1 MAAMA
6 RPIRSEEREATMFVD
21 GETSHKP
28 GNEIPRIRI
37 FCVDD
42 HPLLRNGIRVM
53 VNNEPDMVLIAEAC
67 NGRDAIELFRREH
80 PDVTLMDLRLPG
92 MSGVDATIAI
102 RAEFPGARIIMLTT
116 FEGDAEI
123 QRALRA
129 GVFAFML
136 KTMPPDEMVQTIRR
150 VYAGKRC
157 VLPEIAAL
165 LAEHYS
171 EDSLTTREIEVL
183 RQIANGNRNRDI
195 AQTLFISEQTVK
207 AHVSHILEKLG
218 ASDRAEAVVIGTRR
232 GIIQL

>member
-1 MAAMA
+1 MH
-6 RPIRSEEREATMFVD
+6 IR
-21 GETSHKP
+21 GETIFPS
-28 GNEIPRIRI
+28 NSERARIRI

-42 HPLLRNGIRVM
+42 HPLLRKGIGLV
-53 VNNEPDMVLIAEAC
+53 VNNESDMVLVAEAC
-67 NGRDAIELFRREH
+67 SGAEAIELFRREQ
-80 PDVTLMDLRLPG
+80 PDITLMDLRLPG

-102 RAEFPGARIIMLTT
+102 RAEFPEARIIMLTT
-116 FEGDAEI
+116 FEGDVEI

-129 GVFAFML
+129 GAFAFML
-136 KTMPPDEMVQTIRR
+136 KTMPPNEMVQTIRQ

-157 VLPEIAAL
+157 VLPEVAAL

-183 RQIANGNRNRDI
+183 RQIAGGNRNRDI

-207 AHVSHILEKLG
+207 AHISHILEKLG

>member
-1 MAAMA
+1 L
-6 RPIRSEEREATMFVD
+6 FLD
-21 GETSHKP
+21 GESSHKP
-28 GNEIPRIRI
+28 DTEVAQIRI

-42 HPLLRNGIRVM
+42 HPLMRKGIGLI
-53 VNNEPDMVLIAEAC
+53 VNNEPDMVLIAEAA
-67 NGRDAIELFRREH
+67 NGPDAIELFRREH

-102 RAEFPGARIIMLTT
+102 RAEFPEARIIMLTT

-129 GVFAFML
+129 GAFAFML

-183 RQIANGNRNRDI
+183 RHIAGGNRNRDI
-195 AQTLFISEQTVK
+195 AQSLFISEQTVK
-207 AHVSHILEKLG
+207 AHISHILEKLG
-218 ASDRAEAVVIGTRR
+218 AIDRAEAVVIGTRR